1 MNISDSFTKNY
12 KTYIDKD
19 GWEQRASISDRAC
32 IRKCL
37 HNSINLAGLDKE
49 QVKRLYIKYG
59 GKEIL

>member
-19 GWEQRASISDRAC
+19 GWEQRASIPDRAC